1 MRRLLYFA
9 PLVVL
14 LAIWHL
20 YTTGHP
26 ERQFIFSSPEKVWA
40 ALVHLIQTGELV
52 SNTIVTVSEAILG
65 FALGTTLGAIAGLS
79 LWYSR
84 TVAKIAQPYLTAL
97 AAVPIFSLAPMII
110 CWFGIGMLSKVALA
124 FLSTV
129 VLAIV
134 QSYQGAMTVESRY
147 MRLMQVVGA
156 SRFQTFRIVVIPSAL
171 IWVINAMKL
180 NIGLALLGAF
190 IGEFISAENGLGY
203 MIVKASGLYD
213 MATVLVGVLA
223 LIAVSLLLTGIVEVT
238 ERKLL
243 RWRQCTAAEQEAR
256 PALG

>member
-1 MRRLLYFA
+1 MILM
-9 PLVVL
+9 
-14 LAIWHL
+14 AIWYF
-20 YTTGHP
+20 YTSGHP
-26 ERQFIFSSPEKVWA
+26 ERQFIFSSPEKVWT
-40 ALVHLIQTGELV
+40 ALVHLLQNGELAR
-52 SNTIVTVSEAILG
+52 NTIVTVSEALLG
-65 FALGTTLGAIAGLS
+65 FVIGTTLGALIGLS

-147 MRLMQVVGA
+147 MRLMQVAGA
-156 SRFQTFRIVVIPSAL
+156 SRFQTFRIVVVPSAL

-190 IGEFISAENGLGY
+190 IGEFISAEEGLGY

-223 LIAVSLLLTGIVEVT
+223 LIAVSLLLTGLVELA

-243 RWRQCTAAEQEAR
+243 RWKQCTTAEHEGNLATG
-256 PALG
+256 LI